1 MDNGKG
7 DAGTRNKSESAL
19 KETLVSVIVPAF
31 NAEATIGQTLASI
44 AEQNHRT
51 IEIVIVD
58 DGSTDTTHDVA
69 QTFCASEPRARL
81 LPKANGGVASARNHG
96 IAKAKGGYVALIDAD
111 DLWHPDHIAKCLALA
126 EKSGCAMVFSCHHC
140 IDDTNIIIHSG
151 VQTIVQGMAVHRLAY
166 INLVSNGS
174 ALLLDRAAALAV
186 GGYDERL
193 RAAGVEGCE
202 DYLLQLKLAARG
214 PVAVVP
220 EYLVGYRQ
228 RADAMSS
235 DAERMTASNILA
247 GELFRKET
255 PQLSIP
261 DAIWRWRRAKA
272 SLALARY
279 RLRRG
284 RFGGSLVSLAT
295 AVWHDPAGT
304 AAAIQYDFRRVFRL
318 LSHGRSSGILTA
330 HSFAA
335 ADPAIAVGAAPIDQF
350 DRPGWLARI
359 EQARMAHLTDLD
371 NALAKQ
377 GSEV

>member
-1 MDNGKG
+1 M
-7 DAGTRNKSESAL
+7 

-44 AEQNHRT
+44 AGQSHRN
-51 IEIVIVD
+51 IEILIVD
-58 DGSTDTTHDVA
+58 DGSTDTTRDVA
-69 QTFCASEPRARL
+69 RTFCASEPRARL
-81 LPKANGGVASARNHG
+81 LPKVNGGVASARNHG
-96 IAKAKGGYVALIDAD
+96 IAEAKGRYVALIDAD
-111 DLWHPDHIAKCLALA
+111 DLWHPDHIAKCLAVA
-126 EKSGCAMVFSCHHC
+126 QNSGCAMVFSCHHI
-140 IDDTNIIIHSG
+140 IDAANIIIRSG

-202 DYLLQLKLAARG
+202 DYLLQLGMAARG
-214 PVAVVP
+214 PIAMVP

-228 RADAMSS
+228 RGDAMSS
-235 DAERMTASNILA
+235 DAERMTASNIFA

-261 DAIWRWRRAKA
+261 DTIWRWRRAKA

-295 AVWHDPAGT
+295 AFWHDPVGT
-304 AAAIQYDFRRVFRL
+304 VAAIHYDFRRVFRL
-318 LSHGRSSGILTA
+318 VARGSSGSA
-330 HSFAA
+330 PVVHSFAA
-335 ADPAIAVGAAPIDQF
+335 ADPAMAIGAAPIDQF

-371 NALAKQ
+371 NALAAPI
-377 GSEV
+377 S